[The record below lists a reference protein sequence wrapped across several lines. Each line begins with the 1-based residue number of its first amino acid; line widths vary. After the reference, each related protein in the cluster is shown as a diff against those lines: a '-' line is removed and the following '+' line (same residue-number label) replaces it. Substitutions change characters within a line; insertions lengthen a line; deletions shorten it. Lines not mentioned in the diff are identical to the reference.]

1 MSNFEY
7 PILYTFRRCP
17 YAMRARFVLRHSH
30 KKIELREIKLQKKP
44 NDFLNTSPKGTVP
57 VLALSKKE
65 VLDQSLDIMMW
76 CLQSSDNSKINDL
89 KNNLPNNL
97 FDQIKDLDNEFKT
110 NLDKY
115 KYPNR
120 FKDNDKNLSRDNNLT
135 FLKILNEN
143 LKNSIFLNS
152 NKIGL
157 LDYAIFPFIRQFRN
171 VDIEWFENLNLSFL
185 NSWYLSIVESK
196 AFFDI
201 MKKYKV
207 WDAED
212 KPIITNFNYN

>member
-1 MSNFEY
+1 M
-7 PILYTFRRCP
+7 
-17 YAMRARFVLRHSH
+17 
-30 KKIELREIKLQKKP
+30 
-44 NDFLNTSPKGTVP
+44 
-57 VLALSKKE
+57 
-65 VLDQSLDIMMW
+65 
-76 CLQSSDNSKINDL
+76 
-89 KNNLPNNL
+89 
-97 FDQIKDLDNEFKT
+97 
-110 NLDKY
+110 
-115 KYPNR
+115 
-120 FKDNDKNLSRDNNLT
+120 
-135 FLKILNEN
+135 
-143 LKNSIFLNS
+143 NS

>member
-1 MSNFEY
+1 MPNYEF

-17 YAMRARFVLRHSH
+17 YAMRARFILRETF
-30 KKIELREIKLQKKP
+30 KTIELREIKLQNKP
-44 NDFLNTSPKGTVP
+44 KDFLNSSSKGTVP
-57 VLALSKKE
+57 VLVLSKKE

-76 CLQSSDNSKINDL
+76 CLKSSENTKANDL
-89 KNNLPNNL
+89 KNNLPNNFL
-97 FDQIKDLDNEFKT
+97 VQIKNLDAEFKI

-120 FKDNDKNLSRDNNLT
+120 FQGSDKYFFRDKNVK
-135 FLKILNEN
+135 FLKSLEDK
-143 LKNSIFLNS
+143 LKSSIFLNS

-171 VDIEWFENLNLSFL
+171 VDIDWFESLNLSFL

>member
-1 MSNFEY
+1 MSNYEF
-7 PILYTFRRCP
+7 PILYSFRRCP
-17 YAMRARFVLRHSH
+17 YAMRARFVLRYAF
-30 KKIELREIKLQKKP
+30 KKVELREIKLQNKP
-44 NDFLNTSPKGTVP
+44 KDFLNISPKGTVP
-57 VLALSKKE
+57 VLVLSTKE
-65 VLDQSLDIMMW
+65 LLDQSLNIMMW
-76 CLQSSDNSKINDL
+76 CLKSSDNSKVNDL
-89 KNNLPNNL
+89 KNNLPNNFL
-97 FDQIKDLDNEFKT
+97 DQIKNLDDEFKI

-120 FKDNDKNLSRDNNLT
+120 FEVSEKYFFRDKNVI
-135 FLKILNEN
+135 FLNHLEDK
-143 LKNSIFLNS
+143 LKNSVFLNS
-152 NKIGL
+152 DKIGL

-185 NSWYLSIVESK
+185 NSWYSSIVESK

-212 KPIITNFNYN
+212 IPIITNFNYN

>member
-1 MSNFEY
+1 MSNYEF

-17 YAMRARFVLRHSH
+17 YAMRARFILRYTF
-30 KKIELREIKLQKKP
+30 KKIELREIKLQNKP
-44 NDFLNTSPKGTVP
+44 KDFLTTSTKGTVP
-57 VLALSKKE
+57 VLVLSTKE
-65 VLDQSLDIMMW
+65 VLDQSLNIMMW
-76 CLQSSDNSKINDL
+76 CLKSSDNYKANDL
-89 KNNLPNNL
+89 RNNLPNNFL
-97 FDQIKDLDNEFKT
+97 DQIKNLDNDFKI

-115 KYPNR
+115 KYSNR
-120 FKDNDKNLSRDNNLT
+120 FEVSEKYFFRDRNVKFLIHLEDK
-135 FLKILNEN
+135 

-171 VDIEWFENLNLSFL
+171 VDIDWFENLNLSFL
-185 NSWYLSIVESK
+185 NSWYSSIDESK

-207 WDAED
+207 WEAED

>member
-1 MSNFEY
+1 MSNYEF

-17 YAMRARFVLRHSH
+17 YAMRSRFILRYTL
-30 KKIELREIKLQKKP
+30 KNVELREIKLQNKP
-44 NDFLNTSPKGTVP
+44 RDFLNASPKGTVP
-57 VLALSKKE
+57 VLVLSTKE
-65 VLDQSLDIMMW
+65 VLDQSLNIMMW
-76 CLQSSDNSKINDL
+76 CLKSSDNPKANDL
-89 KNNLPNNL
+89 KNNLPNNFL
-97 FDQIKDLDNEFKT
+97 DQIKNLDDEFKI

-115 KYPNR
+115 KYPSR
-120 FKDNDKNLSRDNNLT
+120 FEGSDKYFFRDKNIK
-135 FLKILNEN
+135 FLKNLEEK

-171 VDIEWFENLNLSFL
+171 VDIDWFENLNLSFL
-185 NSWYLSIVESK
+185 NNWYLSIVESK

>member
-1 MSNFEY
+1 MSNFEF

-17 YAMRARFVLRHSH
+17 YAMRARFVLRYTF
-30 KKIELREIKLQKKP
+30 KNIELREIKLQNKP
-44 NDFLNTSPKGTVP
+44 KDFLSTSPKGTVP
-57 VLALSKKE
+57 VLVLSTKE
-65 VLDQSLDIMMW
+65 VLDQSLNIMMW
-76 CLQSSDNSKINDL
+76 CLKYSDNSKASDL
-89 KNNLPNNL
+89 KNNLPNDFL
-97 FDQIKDLDNEFKT
+97 DQIKNLDDEFKI

-115 KYPNR
+115 KYPSR
-120 FKDNDKNLSRDNNLT
+120 FEGSDKYFFRDKNIK
-135 FLKILNEN
+135 FLKNLEEK

-171 VDIEWFENLNLSFL
+171 VNIEWFENLNLSFL